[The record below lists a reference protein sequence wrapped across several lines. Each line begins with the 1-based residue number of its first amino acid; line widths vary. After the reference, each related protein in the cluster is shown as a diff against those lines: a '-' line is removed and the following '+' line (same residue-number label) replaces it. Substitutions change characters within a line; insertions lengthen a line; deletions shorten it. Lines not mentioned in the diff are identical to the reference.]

1 MIADNMKRGRIFFSK
16 IKIGKKSLQVA
27 PRPVVRTTLTSGFKF
42 PVDDDILGRGLRDEN
57 LIVCV
62 MVNKYRIIYKKE
74 EEEEG
79 LVRWGSWEGFPS
91 DTWS

>member
-1 MIADNMKRGRIFFSK
+1 MIADNMKGGRVCSFFSLFFSK

-62 MVNKYRIIYKKE
+62 MANKYRIMYKKE
-74 EEEEG
+74 EEG
-79 LVRWGSWEGFPS
+79 LGLG
-91 DTWS
+91 

>member
-1 MIADNMKRGRIFFSK
+1 
-16 IKIGKKSLQVA
+16 
-27 PRPVVRTTLTSGFKF
+27 
-42 PVDDDILGRGLRDEN
+42 
-57 LIVCV
+57 